1 MLFVSRRSS
10 RYLPIVVLHAA
21 RDDVAPRTRPTHR
34 RCPLCIPMRRRA
46 EPLESDQSPSRA
58 LRLRSR
64 QAPKS
69 NNTKRIALRRLI
81 APAAGQEHREEKEWK
96 TDWGNL
102 QAGRRRGKKATTGP
116 GRQTHQE
123 SNRRFG

>member
-58 LRLRSR
+58 LRLHSR
-64 QAPKS
+64 QVPKS

-81 APAAGQEHREEKEWK
+81 APAAGPKKRRQKELK
-96 TDWGNL
+96 TKG
-102 QAGRRRGKKATTGP
+102 GKLEAPK
-116 GRQTHQE
+116 
-123 SNRRFG
+123 